1 VLLRADHG
9 EGKVKVRK
17 QLSVLIVDDDPLVR
31 ETLEEMLE
39 DNGLVAQTA
48 PGGEEALTAMGSSEF
63 DAVLCDIQMP
73 GKDGVVL
80 LPELRELRPATP
92 VILMTGYASIDSAV
106 AAMRAGAFDYITKPF
121 KNNAVMA
128 SLERAFAYRELE
140 QENRR
145 LRRAVDRTS
154 SFGDLIGS
162 SPAMREIFAM
172 IRKISG
178 SSSNVLI
185 TGESGTGK
193 DVVARTIHF
202 TGARAPRPFV
212 PINCTAMPEGLL
224 ESELFG
230 HLRGAFTGAHATKR
244 GLFEEADG
252 GTLFLDEIGD
262 MPLSLQ
268 SKMLRVLQDH
278 EIRPVGSTRT
288 SKIDV
293 RVIAATNKDLRHEI
307 DAGNFREDL
316 FYRLNVIPIRIP
328 SLRERREDIP
338 LLAQAFVERHAGP
351 DGARL
356 SQAAGDQLLRQHWAG
371 NARELENAI
380 ERALALAEG
389 DEIQPE
395 DLAFATESATAS
407 AGSDESFLEDCFRR
421 RITLRE
427 LSDMYVDKVLREV
440 HGRKLEAARI
450 LGLNRRTL
458 YRREESGRA
467 GKPAAQHQQ
476 GAKA

>member
-356 SQAAGDQLLRQHWAG
+356 SQAAGDQLLRQRWEG

>member
-356 SQAAGDQLLRQHWAG
+356 SQAAQDQLLRQRWEG